1 MIIVSR
7 THVDLNQIRLQ
18 ISAYTKLLLFDLLH
32 HVFLDWSGYI
42 FTLAAILLCLS
53 QYYIGRLTGDEIQ
66 NLIEAIYGILPGRL
80 RILAMYS
87 TLLTVW

>member
-7 THVDLNQIRLQ
+7 THVALNQIRLQ

-42 FTLAAILLCLS
+42 FT
-53 QYYIGRLTGDEIQ
+53 
-66 NLIEAIYGILPGRL
+66 
-80 RILAMYS
+80 
-87 TLLTVW
+87 